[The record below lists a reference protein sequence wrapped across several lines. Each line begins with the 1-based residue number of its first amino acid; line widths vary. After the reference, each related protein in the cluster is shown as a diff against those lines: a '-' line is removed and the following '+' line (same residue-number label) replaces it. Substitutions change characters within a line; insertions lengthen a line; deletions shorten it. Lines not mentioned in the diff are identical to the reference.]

1 MCVCVYVCIEM
12 SERFLAVIVTTSKL
26 RPSHRQTLLT
36 ELGNRN
42 PRLEMCVCVCV
53 FDYVLSMVQGV
64 LAKRCGVDW
73 CSTWPREAT
82 DPKEFICF

>member
-1 MCVCVYVCIEM
+1 MCVCVYRDFL
-12 SERFLAVIVTTSKL
+12 RFLAVIVTISNL

-36 ELGNRN
+36 ELGYRN
-42 PRLEMCVCVCV
+42 TCLEILYVCV

-73 CSTWPREAT
+73 CSTWPREPT
-82 DPKEFICF
+82 DPK